1 MVHSF
6 SFGALEGFSF
16 ADDGHAIHVR
26 YEDIRDADGAVRLL
40 IVFHDSSDSTA
51 DSEAGAIQRMDE
63 FRFCTRGST
72 EADIRATCLKSRQFE
87 QEEISLYLFCAGIQ
101 TSIS

>member
-1 MVHSF
+1 MFHSF

-26 YEDIRDADGAVRLL
+26 YEDIRDADGAVSLL
-40 IVFHDSSDSTA
+40 VVFHDSSDSTA

-63 FRFCTRGST
+63 FRFRTRRSA
-72 EADIRATCLKSRQFE
+72 EA
-87 QEEISLYLFCAGIQ
+87 EISLYLFCAGIQ
-101 TSIS
+101 TSMS